1 MSPSE
6 AYSMDMRVLG
16 DMIKAQ
22 IRVKEEQMD
31 EYLSVIA
38 WQTAYLMTATGNYKK
53 GIKPKDL
60 YVPMSER
67 RAEIEKKSEP
77 VDIDA
82 LRKELLDTFSDSMAE
97 G

>member
-16 DMIKAQ
+16 DMISAHM
-22 IRVKEEQMD
+22 RVQEEEFD
-31 EYLSVIA
+31 ERMSLLA
-38 WQTAYLMTATGNYKK
+38 WQTSLLMTATGNYKK

-60 YVPMSER
+60 YVSIYER
-67 RAEIEKKSEP
+67 QAKEQKNSEP
-77 VDIDA
+77 VDIEA
-82 LRKELLDTFSDSMAE
+82 LRTELLNTFSDSMAE